1 MTDISETLA
10 PKSDQ
15 QNFDDYINGPRT
27 VTISGVKV
35 LKGDQQPV
43 HVELAEYPGRPF
55 KPNKSMRRVIAKW
68 WGPDSSV
75 WVGRRLTLFGNPG
88 VSYGGKTVGGVEIAA
103 MSHIDGPKSLPL
115 TETRG
120 KKKNFTVQPLREAA
134 PQPVDLTIPADVL
147 ANIAKATADGNLPNY
162 LDYAT
167 AQGAPKHII
176 DHIQASI
183 KEA

>member
-1 MTDISETLA
+1 MTDISNTLA

-27 VTISGVKV
+27 VLISGVKV
-35 LKGDQQPV
+35 FDGEQQPV

-55 KPNKSMRRVIAKW
+55 KPNKSMRRVLAKW
-68 WGPDSSV
+68 WGPDSSA

-120 KKKNFTVQPLREAA
+120 KKKNFTVQPLVEAEHRNWRA
-134 PQPVDLTIPADVL
+134 EADKLNRDSGALQHLYGEAQSGGATPEDLQYI
-147 ANIAKATADGNLPNY
+147 
-162 LDYAT
+162 YAQ
-167 AQGAPKHII
+167 AQE
-176 DHIQASI
+176 QN
-183 KEA
+183 